1 MIRAATDITGT
12 VVIFG
17 GAAAVGLSHKNIT
30 WPAPPPKKNTING
43 TRGGSSRALILFEY
57 KGYEPEIP
65 NPRYAYTSMSVDR
78 RVQGQS
84 LT

>member
-30 WPAPPPKKNTING
+30 WPAPPPKKT
-43 TRGGSSRALILFEY
+43 L
-57 KGYEPEIP
+57 
-65 NPRYAYTSMSVDR
+65 
-78 RVQGQS
+78 
-84 LT
+84 LTEREAGLAER